1 MDGQTSSETH
11 DTSGRRG
18 PGRPRDAE
26 VGDRIL
32 HAALAVLSTE
42 GYAAMSMDAV
52 AERAGVS
59 KPTIYR
65 RWSTKIELATASI
78 ATMATDDPPTIEPDV
93 WKALLV
99 ELRLFDDALSRG
111 HGISIIGTLLAHEEQ
126 EPGMIALYREHVA
139 KARRD
144 RIRAV
149 FARGIREGALPGDI
163 DVDLLLNM
171 MVGYYYASYIG
182 GEGQPADWPE
192 RCLAVIRSAVG
203 APRSETRRTRP

>member
-1 MDGQTSSETH
+1 MDGQTSSETQMN
-11 DTSGRRG
+11 SSRRG

-65 RWSTKIELATASI
+65 RWRTKIELATASI
-78 ATMATDDPPTIEPDV
+78 ATMANDDPPTTEPDV
-93 WKALLV
+93 WKALLA
-99 ELRLFDDALSRG
+99 ELKLLDHALSRG

-126 EPGMIALYREHVA
+126 EPAMIALYREHVA

-149 FARGIREGALPGDI
+149 FARGIDEGVLPAGI

-182 GEGQPADWPE
+182 GEGQPGDWPE
-192 RCLAVIRSAVG
+192 RCIGVVRRSVENPG
-203 APRSETRRTRP
+203 RSR